1 MTLTEAAFWTKR
13 LGVIA
18 GGALVVFLVVVLIIT
33 MVGRENNMPPAYLT
47 ANFACTETKD
57 EFLKNKLSIPSLKL
71 ADGSETLFEI
81 KTDSGKIDSLPQIIN
96 VYKFSNPTQSL
107 TSQADSKILAKKLN
121 FNPDA
126 VIRRGTESYV
136 WVDRDTSRTL
146 EVSAKNLNFSLKTD
160 PQYIRTKAK
169 SGTLPT
175 EQEAKSKAVNLL
187 RLLGFS
193 SVDYEAGVPTTILID
208 VNPDGSFSQA
218 ASLSEAELIR
228 VDLKRSKSMITIPS
242 NIVGAD
248 SMVASLTR
256 KLGAPTQET
265 PIINDERITVYTFNT
280 RVTTLNPN
288 KSNISVYI
296 GVQDKSSDEL
306 AGVYQIDYTFWPIQ
320 ETSCGT
326 YELVSPQYAIQ
337 QVQSG
342 NGSLVYLNKVGGDSV
357 VDYIPKKVTR
367 FSVFYINITY
377 YESPTE
383 QEYLQPVYVVSG
395 EVIFD
400 DGSKGE
406 FDYYYPAINYAS
418 VQNKI
423 VLPEPEV
430 KEKNSLL

>member
-13 LGVIA
+13 FGIIA
-18 GGALVVFLVVVLIIT
+18 GGALIVFLVVVLIIT
-33 MVGRENNMPPAYLT
+33 MVDREKNMPPAYLT
-47 ANFACTETKD
+47 ANFACTQTKE
-57 EFLKNKLSIPSLKL
+57 EFLEHKLSIPSLKL
-71 ADGSETLFEI
+71 ADDSEMLFEI
-81 KTDSGKIDSLPQIIN
+81 KTESGKIDSLPSIIN

-107 TSQADSKILAKKLN
+107 SSQADAKILAKKLG
-121 FNPDA
+121 FSPDA

-136 WVDRDTSRTL
+136 WLDRDTSRTL
-146 EVSAKNLNFSLKTD
+146 EIFAKNLNFNLTTD

-169 SGTLPT
+169 SGALPT
-175 EQEAKSKAVNLL
+175 EQEAKSKAVNTL
-187 RLLGFS
+187 RSLGFS
-193 SVDYEAGVPTTILID
+193 SDDYTSGTPTATLID

-228 VDLKRSKSMITIPS
+228 VDFKRSKSMITIPS

-256 KLGAPTQET
+256 KLGAPTEET
-265 PIINDERITVYTFNT
+265 PIINDERISVFTFNT
-280 RVTTLNPN
+280 MVTTLNPN
-288 KSNISVYI
+288 KSNISVYV
-296 GVQDKSSDEL
+296 GVQEKSSDAL
-306 AGVYQIDYTFWPIQ
+306 AGVYQIDYTYWPIQ
-320 ETSCGT
+320 ETNCGT

-342 NGSLVYLNKVGGDSV
+342 GGSLVYLNKVGGDVV
-357 VDYIPKKVTR
+357 VDYIPKKVTK
-367 FSVFYINITY
+367 FSVFYINLTY

-406 FDYYYPAINYAS
+406 FDYYYPAISYTS
-418 VQNKI
+418 VQDKI

-430 KEKNSLL
+430 KEADSLF

>member
-1 MTLTEAAFWTKR
+1 
-13 LGVIA
+13 
-18 GGALVVFLVVVLIIT
+18 
-33 MVGRENNMPPAYLT
+33 
-47 ANFACTETKD
+47 
-57 EFLKNKLSIPSLKL
+57 
-71 ADGSETLFEI
+71 
-81 KTDSGKIDSLPQIIN
+81 
-96 VYKFSNPTQSL
+96 
-107 TSQADSKILAKKLN
+107 
-121 FNPDA
+121 
-126 VIRRGTESYV
+126 
-136 WVDRDTSRTL
+136 
-146 EVSAKNLNFSLKTD
+146 
-160 PQYIRTKAK
+160 
-169 SGTLPT
+169 
-175 EQEAKSKAVNLL
+175 
-187 RLLGFS
+187 
-193 SVDYEAGVPTTILID
+193 
-208 VNPDGSFSQA
+208 
-218 ASLSEAELIR
+218 LIR
-228 VDLKRSKSMITIPS
+228 VDFKRSKSMITIAS

-248 SMVASLTR
+248 SMVATLTR
-256 KLGAPTQET
+256 RLGEPTQET

-306 AGVYQIDYTFWPIQ
+306 AGVYQIDYTYWPIQ

-357 VDYIPKKVTR
+357 VDYIPRKVTK
-367 FSVFYINITY
+367 FSVFYINLTY

-430 KEKNSLL
+430 KETNSWF

>member
-13 LGVIA
+13 FGVIA
-18 GGALVVFLVVVLIIT
+18 GGALLVFLIIILIIT
-33 MVGRENNMPPAYLT
+33 SVNRSKNMPPAYLS
-47 ANFACTETKD
+47 ANFACTETKE
-57 EFLKNKLSIPSLKL
+57 EFLENKLSIPTLKL
-71 ADGSETLFEI
+71 ADGSEMLFEI
-81 KTDSGKIDSLPQIIN
+81 KTESGKIDSLPRIIN

-107 TSQADSKILAKKLN
+107 SSQADSKILAKKLG

-136 WVDRDTSRTL
+136 WVDRNTSRTL
-146 EVSAKNLNFSLKTD
+146 EIQAKNLNFSLKTD
-160 PQYIRTKAK
+160 TQYIRTQAK

-175 EQEAKSKAVNLL
+175 QQEAKSKAVNLL
-187 RLLGFS
+187 RSLGFFS
-193 SVDYEAGVPTTILID
+193 EDYATGIPTTTLID

-228 VDLKRSKSMITIPS
+228 VDFKRSKSMITIAS

-248 SMVASLTR
+248 SMAASLTR
-256 KLGAPTQET
+256 KLGEPTQET
-265 PIINDERITVYTFNT
+265 PIINDERLTVYTFNT
-280 RVTTLNPN
+280 RITTLNPN

-296 GVQDKSSDEL
+296 GVPEKSSDTL
-306 AGVYQIDYTFWPIQ
+306 AGIYQIDYTYWPIQ
-320 ETSCGT
+320 ETNCGT

-342 NGSLVYLNKVGGDSV
+342 NGSLVYLNKVGGDNV
-357 VDYIPKKVTR
+357 VDYIPKRVTK
-367 FSVFYINITY
+367 FSVFYINLTY
-377 YESPTE
+377 YESPLE
-383 QEYLQPVYVVSG
+383 QNYLQPVYVVSG

-406 FDYYYPAINYAS
+406 FDYYYPAINYTT
-418 VQNKI
+418 VQDKI

-430 KEKNSLL
+430 KETNSLF

>member
-13 LGVIA
+13 FGIIA
-18 GGALVVFLVVVLIIT
+18 GGALIVFLAVIFIIT
-33 MVGRENNMPPAYLT
+33 MVDRGKNMPPAYLT
-47 ANFACTETKD
+47 ANFACTDTKD
-57 EFLKNKLSIPSLKL
+57 KFLEHKLSIPTLKL
-71 ADGSETLFEI
+71 TDGSEMLFEI
-81 KTDSGKIDSLPQIIN
+81 KTESGKIDSLPRIIN

-107 TSQADSKILAKKLN
+107 SSQADSKILAKKLG

-136 WVDRDTSRTL
+136 WVDRNTSRTL
-146 EVSAKNLNFSLKTD
+146 EISAKNLNFSLKTD
-160 PQYIRTKAK
+160 AQYIRTQAK

-187 RLLGFS
+187 RSLGFTS
-193 SVDYEAGVPTTILID
+193 DDYASGIPTTTLID

-218 ASLSEAELIR
+218 ASLSEAELVR
-228 VDLKRSKSMITIPS
+228 VDFKRSKSMITIAS

-248 SMVASLTR
+248 SMVATLTR
-256 KLGAPTQET
+256 RLGEPTQET

-296 GVQDKSSDEL
+296 GVQEKSSEAL
-306 AGVYQIDYTFWPIQ
+306 ASVYQIDYTYWPIQ
-320 ETSCGT
+320 ETNCGT

-357 VDYIPKKVTR
+357 VDYIPKKVTK
-367 FSVFYINITY
+367 FSVFYINLTY

-383 QEYLQPVYVVSG
+383 QDYLQPVYVISG

-406 FDYYYPAINYAS
+406 FDYYYPAVSYTS
-418 VQNKI
+418 VQDKI

-430 KEKNSLL
+430 KETDSLF